1 MDNLKFYGLSE
12 AELEKLVNIVQV
24 FFRDIGME
32 FGIDKCAVLLLKYGV
47 RIDCED
53 IVLPDDQVMGE
64 IVEREHKYLG
74 VLEDAD
80 IMWEKVGKEYLWRVK
95 LAAKC
100 KWHGGSLTRV
110 INGRAIGAVRYNA

>member
-47 RIDCED
+47 RTDCED

>member
-74 VLEDAD
+74 VLEGAD